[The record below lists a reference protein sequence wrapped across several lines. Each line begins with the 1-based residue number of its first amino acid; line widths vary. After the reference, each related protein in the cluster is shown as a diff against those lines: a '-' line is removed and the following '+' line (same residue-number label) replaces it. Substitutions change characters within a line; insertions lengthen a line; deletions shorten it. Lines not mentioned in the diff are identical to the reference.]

1 MNTFKRT
8 LLRKKSNYNAYD
20 PILERQNFS
29 DETQNNG
36 HQRLKSGERVLTVK
50 GLKGSFGADEML
62 PHQCGY
68 AMCMYNSHKSLN
80 CIPKNG
86 ETYLMYIIP

>member
-29 DETQNNG
+29 DEKQNNG

-50 GLKGSFGADEML
+50 GLK
-62 PHQCGY
+62 
-68 AMCMYNSHKSLN
+68 
-80 CIPKNG
+80 
-86 ETYLMYIIP
+86 